1 MVENQLKKAKKA
13 IQSLWTGVCN
23 IFGFKDVEDKYGAT
37 IHTEVVLF
45 ENLPCRLSFKNISQT
60 SQTESFAV
68 SSQIVKLFIAPEVY
82 VPPGSVIEVTQ
93 NGVTRKYKHS
103 GISAVYTNH
112 QEIVLEAYKGSA

>member
-1 MVENQLKKAKKA
+1 MVNELEKAKKA

-37 IHTEVVLF
+37 THAEVTLF

-68 SSQIVKLFIAPEVY
+68 SSQVVKLFIAPEVY

-93 NGVTRKYKHS
+93 NGITRKYKHS

>member
-1 MVENQLKKAKKA
+1 MVKELEKAKKA

-37 IHTEVVLF
+37 THAEVVLF

-68 SSQIVKLFIAPEVY
+68 SSQVVKLFIAPEVY

>member
-1 MVENQLKKAKKA
+1 MVKELEKAKKA
-13 IQSLWTGVCN
+13 IQSLWTGICN

-60 SQTESFAV
+60 SQMESFAV

>member
-1 MVENQLKKAKKA
+1 MVKELEKAKKA

-23 IFGFKDVEDKYGAT
+23 IFGFKDVEDKYGVTTHA
-37 IHTEVVLF
+37 EVTLF

-60 SQTESFAV
+60 NQTESFAV
-68 SSQIVKLFIAPEVY
+68 SSQVVKLFIAPDVY

-93 NGVTRKYKHS
+93 NGITRKYKHS

-112 QEIVLEAYKGSA
+112 QEIVLDNYDGRA

>member
-1 MVENQLKKAKKA
+1 MVDELKQAREA
-13 IQSLWTGVCN
+13 IQSMWTGICN
-23 IFGFKDVEDKYGAT
+23 IFGFKDIEDKYGAT

-68 SSQIVKLFIAPEVY
+68 SSQVVKLFIAPEVY
-82 VPPGSVIEVTQ
+82 VPPGSAIEVTQ

>member
-1 MVENQLKKAKKA
+1 MVDELKQAREA
-13 IQSLWTGVCN
+13 IQSMWTGICN
-23 IFGFKDVEDKYGAT
+23 IFRFKDTEDKYGVTNLA
-37 IHTEVVLF
+37 EVTLF
-45 ENLPCRLSFKNISQT
+45 ENLPCRLNFKNISQT

-68 SSQIVKLFIAPEVY
+68 SSQVVKLFITPEVY
-82 VPPGSVIEVTQ
+82 VPPGSIIEVTQ

>member
-1 MVENQLKKAKKA
+1 MVKELEKAKKA

-37 IHTEVVLF
+37 THAEVTLF

-68 SSQIVKLFIAPEVY
+68 SSQVVKLFIAPEVY

-93 NGVTRKYKHS
+93 NGITRKYKHS

-112 QEIVLEAYKGSA
+112 QEIVLEAYRGSA

>member
-1 MVENQLKKAKKA
+1 MVKELEKAKKA

-37 IHTEVVLF
+37 THAEVTLF

-68 SSQIVKLFIAPEVY
+68 SSQVVKLFIAPEVY
-82 VPPGSVIEVTQ
+82 VPPGSVVEVTQ
-93 NGVTRKYKHS
+93 NGITRKYKHS

>member
-1 MVENQLKKAKKA
+1 MVKELEKAKKA
-13 IQSLWTGVCN
+13 IQSLWTGICD

-68 SSQIVKLFIAPEVY
+68 SSQVVKLFIAPDVY

-93 NGVTRKYKHS
+93 NGITRKYKHS

>member
-1 MVENQLKKAKKA
+1 MVNELEKAKKA

-23 IFGFKDVEDKYGAT
+23 IFGFKDVEDEYGAT
-37 IHTEVVLF
+37 SHAEMTLF

-60 SQTESFAV
+60 NQTESFAV
-68 SSQIVKLFIAPEVY
+68 SSQVVKLFIAPDVY

-93 NGVTRKYKHS
+93 NGITRKYKHS

>member
-1 MVENQLKKAKKA
+1 MVKELEKAKKA
-13 IQSLWTGVCN
+13 IQSLWTGICN
-23 IFGFKDVEDKYGAT
+23 IFGFKDVEDKYGVTNLA
-37 IHTEVVLF
+37 EVTLF

-68 SSQIVKLFIAPEVY
+68 SSQVVKLFIAPEVY

-93 NGVTRKYKHS
+93 NGITRKYKHS

>member
-1 MVENQLKKAKKA
+1 MVKELEKAKKA

-37 IHTEVVLF
+37 THAEVVLF

-68 SSQIVKLFIAPEVY
+68 SSQVVKLFIAPEVY

-103 GISAVYTNH
+103 GISAVYMNH

>member
-1 MVENQLKKAKKA
+1 MVDELKQAREA
-13 IQSLWTGVCN
+13 IQSMWTGICN

-37 IHTEVVLF
+37 THAELTLF
-45 ENLPCRLSFKNISQT
+45 KNLPCRLSFKNISQT

-68 SSQIVKLFIAPEVY
+68 SSQVVKLFIAPEVY

-93 NGVTRKYKHS
+93 NGITRKYKHS

-112 QEIVLEAYKGSA
+112 QEIMLEAYKGSA

>member
-1 MVENQLKKAKKA
+1 MVKELEKAKKA

-23 IFGFKDVEDKYGAT
+23 IFGFKDVEDEYGAAS
-37 IHTEVVLF
+37 HAEVALF

-68 SSQIVKLFIAPEVY
+68 SSQVVKLFIAPEVY
-82 VPPGSVIEVTQ
+82 VPPGSVVEVTQ
-93 NGVTRKYKHS
+93 NGITRKYKHS

>member
-1 MVENQLKKAKKA
+1 MVKELEKAKKA
-13 IQSLWTGVCN
+13 IHSLWTGVCN
-23 IFGFKDVEDKYGAT
+23 IFGFKDVEDEYGAT
-37 IHTEVVLF
+37 SHAEVMLF

-68 SSQIVKLFIAPEVY
+68 SSQVVKLFIAPEVY
-82 VPPGSVIEVTQ
+82 VPPGSIIEVTQ
-93 NGVTRKYKHS
+93 NGITRKYKHS

>member
-1 MVENQLKKAKKA
+1 MVKELEKAKKA
-13 IQSLWTGVCN
+13 IRSLWTGVCN
-23 IFGFKDVEDKYGAT
+23 IFGFKDVEDEYGAT
-37 IHTEVVLF
+37 SHAEVALF

-68 SSQIVKLFIAPEVY
+68 SSQVVKLFIAPDVY